1 MHKVVKIL
9 TFCCNRAEDD
19 KGSICEIED
28 LQKRQEIP
36 ITPAFGRQLTRSYK
50 GKTLND
56 DEPSQKGSQSKSDP
70 PNDDTDLVN
79 SKKKTRKQG
88 KKGKRN
94 KKGSQSRFSLKSEE
108 AIENP
113 PVTISIDNPVII
125 PGSPAIQTLRLEQQQ
140 EETKTQPKPLKG
152 ILKKR

>member
-9 TFCCNRAEDD
+9 TFCCNRPEDD
-19 KGSICEIED
+19 KGSICELED
-28 LQKRQEIP
+28 LQKRQENP

-50 GKTLND
+50 GKPLND
-56 DEPSQKGSQSKSDP
+56 DEPSQKGSQSKSDAV
-70 PNDDTDLVN
+70 NDETDIVN
-79 SKKKTRKQG
+79 TKKKSRKQG

-94 KKGSQSRFSLKSEE
+94 RKSSQSRFDIKSKEV
-108 AIENP
+108 IENP

-125 PGSPAIQTLRLEQQQ
+125 SASPPTQTLRLEQQQ
-140 EETKTQPKPLKG
+140 EETKAQPKPLKG